1 MQLKLG
7 IIGISLLAIFYPFIN
22 FLSIN
27 KANIE
32 PLQIKILFFLLIS
45 LLLAI
50 FLICLILKSITK
62 IKIEKLIYFF
72 SIFSF
77 LLFFYQDLKNLL
89 NLLFKSLFSNFNLG
103 GETSLI
109 IIIIISIITLFKI
122 IDGQKKLYLRFLNI
136 FIILL
141 TISSIVRIFPLH
153 IELKNKKISSFSNE
167 VFFTAKQ
174 IKEIKSS
181 KNKNIYY
188 IVFDAAI
195 PFESFNNNFQNIK
208 YEENIKLLKKKNYVY
223 LNDVNSSYDGTH
235 LTLSQILN
243 LNYHI
248 DDKTGQYELQD
259 TYAEVMRRFDLTP
272 LGKILE
278 KINYD
283 FYWIGNASQNCYLYN
298 YELCIE
304 NYDKNYNFS
313 FLKIFD
319 FFSKILNNYT
329 VSIFFERSPLIDVL
343 NKVFFI
349 NHDKLT
355 SKEIAFKENDS
366 VLKFIDSNIYNN
378 KTNKNLSNKFFLI
391 HALMPHGYAAFNRE
405 PNIYG
410 INCESLSFEKY
421 KNLTLKESYKT
432 NILTND
438 ISGVLIGYDSNYK
451 CFMKRLNQIVN
462 LIDKND
468 PNSVVLITSDH
479 GINFNKLDQSIFFAG
494 KFGNNCNS
502 RVNNKNMDQING
514 IRLAL
519 TCATNQK
526 VNILKKRSFKRKKI
540 DGKFIRVLEQM

>member
-1 MQLKLG
+1 MQIKLQT
-7 IIGISLLAIFYPFIN
+7 IGISLLAILYPFID
-22 FLSIN
+22 FFSIN
-27 KANIE
+27 KTNIE

-45 LLLAI
+45 LILAI
-50 FLICLILKSITK
+50 FLISLILTSITK
-62 IKIEKLIYFF
+62 IKIANLIYFF
-72 SIFSF
+72 SILSF
-77 LLFFYQDLKNLL
+77 LLFFYQDLKNLI
-89 NLLFKSLFSNFNLG
+89 NLLFKSLFSDFNLG
-103 GETSLI
+103 GEISLI
-109 IIIIISIITLFKI
+109 IIIVISIFTIFKI
-122 IDGQKKLYLRFLNI
+122 IGRKKKLYLRFLNI
-136 FIILL
+136 FVILL
-141 TISSIVRIFPLH
+141 TISSIIKIFPLNL
-153 IELKNKKISSFSNE
+153 ELKDKNISSFSNE
-167 VFFTAKQ
+167 VFFTAQQ
-174 IKEIKSS
+174 INEIKNN

-188 IVFDAAI
+188 IIFDAAI
-195 PFESFNNNFQNIK
+195 PFESFNTNFQYINS
-208 YEENIKLLKKKNYVY
+208 EENINFLKKKNYVY
-223 LNDVNSSYDGTH
+223 LNNVKSSYDGTH

-248 DDKTGQYELQD
+248 DDKTGQYEFRD
-259 TYAEVMRRFDLTP
+259 TYAEIMRRFDLTP

-304 NYDKNYNFS
+304 NHDKNYNFS

-349 NHDKLT
+349 NYDKLT
-355 SKEIAFKENDS
+355 SKDIAFKENDS
-366 VLKFIDSNIYNN
+366 VLKFIDSNIYDNKNN
-378 KTNKNLSNKFFLI
+378 KRLRNKFILI

-410 INCESLSFEKY
+410 RNCESLSFEKY
-421 KNLTLKESYKT
+421 KNLSLKGSYKT
-432 NILTND
+432 NALTND
-438 ISGVLIGYDSNYK
+438 ISGALIGYDSNYK

-462 LIDKND
+462 FIDNND

-479 GINFNKLDQSIFFAG
+479 GINFNELDNIVFFTG

-502 RVNNKNMDQING
+502 KVNNKNMDQING

-519 TCATNQK
+519 ACATNQK
-526 VNILKKRSFKRKKI
+526 VNILKKRTFKRKKI